1 MEPTAMFTHTTI
13 TSVQSTTLQDA
24 LLRIVVSEAVVMSLR
39 VAALQGIED
48 LEMGSAAD
56 KMTIRDVEQYTTE
69 WKAGG

>member
-1 MEPTAMFTHTTI
+1 MFTHTTI